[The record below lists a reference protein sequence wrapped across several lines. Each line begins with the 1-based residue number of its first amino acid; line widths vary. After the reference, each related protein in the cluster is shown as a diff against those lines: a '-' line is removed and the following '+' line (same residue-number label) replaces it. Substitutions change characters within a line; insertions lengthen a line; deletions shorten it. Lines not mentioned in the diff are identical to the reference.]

1 MIPMPDM
8 HIDYNRHLMHK
19 NVWRVY
25 VEMPMQNAPEDDP
38 VFMDIAVDVIAS
50 DRDLAQ
56 YIVARMYPDYGSIS
70 IDDSPLSA

>member
-8 HIDYNRHLMHK
+8 HIDYNKHLMHK

-25 VEMPMQNAPEDDP
+25 VEMPMQNAPADDP
-38 VFMDIAVDVIAS
+38 VFMDIAVDVIAP
-50 DRDLAQ
+50 DCDLAH

-70 IDDSPLSA
+70 VRDSPLSA

>member
-25 VEMPMQNAPEDDP
+25 VEMPMQNAPADDP
-38 VFMDIAVDVIAS
+38 VFMDIAVDVIAP
-50 DRDLAQ
+50 DCDLAK